1 MPSILNTK
9 VGPKEVWLR
18 QVSLNII
25 TIMNFEKITINFWGT
40 HTNFVSQPYL
50 INSPSLN
57 KYYTQ

>member
-9 VGPKEVWLR
+9 IGPKEVWLR

-25 TIMNFEKITINFWGT
+25 TIMNFGKFTINFWGM
-40 HTNFVSQPYL
+40 HKNFVSQPYL